1 MKKELIV
8 WLLTI
13 IERGKNKVREYIVF
27 SGREHYNSLGI
38 VRTLGE
44 AGIEPIYVVVKGG
57 PVYVSKSKSAA
68 NRQCLHNTIL
78 I

>member
-8 WLLTI
+8 WLLTK

-44 AGIEPIYVVVKGG
+44 SGIEPIYVVVKGG
-57 PVYVSKSKSAA
+57 PVFVSKSKYI
-68 NRQCLHNTIL
+68 NRVIM
-78 I
+78 